1 VAKKPP
7 TEYVVAISIGT
18 PAEVEAEMALKLI
31 EAAAII
37 AVNITALSTRIHDA
51 AYDRNLAAD
60 RVAAIIVYTRG
71 TVEIP

>member
-1 VAKKPP
+1 MPGPP

-18 PAEVEAEMALKLI
+18 PAEVEAELVLKLA

-51 AYDRNLAAD
+51 AYDRNLAAE
-60 RVAAIIVYTRG
+60 RVAAVIVYTRG
-71 TVEIP
+71 TTP